1 MAQNIIQCHDNNIQK
16 QMCIKN
22 LFYNNDTYLI
32 YKLQR
37 EKIGQ
42 KIHVLSI
49 SQIGPI
55 PTKWELFL
63 LCTRE

>member
-1 MAQNIIQCHDNNIQK
+1 MVLRPIFDA
-16 QMCIKN
+16 
-22 LFYNNDTYLI
+22 TYKGGETGRKMYVI
-32 YKLQR
+32 YT
-37 EKIGQ
+37 
-42 KIHVLSI
+42 